1 MLRGG
6 FGINYNQNE
15 IAITSNGV
23 GNPPNA
29 VQASYTCPFPYT
41 NNTTCAD
48 TGILYQTA
56 NNVHSI
62 FGYAPNPNAITQFG
76 PDNLPLTGVAS
87 VTGFPANP
95 KTIANYHWSLDTQ
108 YQLPYNLVMSLGY
121 QGNVTR
127 HVLIH
132 NNWNAIGAAQ
142 DLALN
147 PKVNFL
153 NFWENSGS
161 ANFNAMIA
169 SLKHDFSH
177 NFQAQAIYTW
187 AKAQVFYLFSTVGP
201 GLLDR

>member
-1 MLRGG
+1 M
-6 FGINYNQNE
+6 
-15 IAITSNGV
+15 
-23 GNPPNA
+23 
-29 VQASYTCPFPYT
+29 
-41 NNTTCAD
+41 
-48 TGILYQTA
+48 
-56 NNVHSI
+56 
-62 FGYAPNPNAITQFG
+62 
-76 PDNLPLTGVAS
+76 PLTGVAS

-132 NNWNAIGAAQ
+132 KATGMRLVRRKIN
-142 DLALN
+142 LALN

-187 AKAQVFYLFSTVGP
+187 AKANDDENSARTMNGSVPIRHARRIWPV
-201 GLLDR
+201 